1 MTTTPPARLDP
12 VRRLRV
18 PRRSALLRGA
28 LVALL
33 LLTAAGV
40 LYAGDEPP
48 AAGTGQAPPE
58 AGQPEPEAGP
68 PEPEAG
74 QAEAGR
80 RAIPDGMVGVPVL
93 LGDPARLALLRPGDR
108 VDLVAV
114 PGGEGDP
121 VVLAAG
127 AAVLAV
133 DHAAATLLLA
143 ATPAQARTVVA
154 TSATAVLAV
163 VVVASQP

>member
-12 VRRLRV
+12 VRRLRL

-58 AGQPEPEAGP
+58 AGQPEPEAGQP
-68 PEPEAG
+68 
-74 QAEAGR
+74 EAGR

-114 PGGEGDP
+114 PGSEGDP

-154 TSATAVLAV
+154 TPATAVLAV